1 MYDGIREGG
10 EGLAT
15 LLRRGT
21 WGGVRYFHK
30 LRVIPTSIKS
40 NLVIALGTNN
50 DSENQISL

>member
-50 DSENQISL
+50 DSEKQISL